1 MLLMIRLANISRRVF
16 AAYAI
21 AYAFVSIFLIEV
33 VNLVVFYDMSPKRVL
48 SQHPLA
54 KCGTGI
60 PESFEQCSSRRS
72 DAIRTRPLPSSR
84 SAVCKL
90 W

>member
-33 VNLVVFYDMSPKRVL
+33 VNLLVFYEMSPKRVL
-48 SQHPLA
+48 SQHPLGNLA
-54 KCGTGI
+54 TGI
-60 PESFEQCSSRRS
+60 PESLEQWSSRCN
-72 DAIRTRPLPSSR
+72 DAICTGPLSSSR
-84 SAVCKL
+84 TSVCKF

>member
-1 MLLMIRLANISRRVF
+1 MLLMIRLAKSLGGYLPRTP
-16 AAYAI
+16 I

-54 KCGTGI
+54 NVVQGF